1 MSNDSEA
8 FEWQPGQGDYIP
20 KGAVKRKDQYGKYD
34 ITTPKHLI
42 DYDDNYIAVLTTG
55 ENRHPDEEAVIEHYA
70 RQLAGKKD
78 GTYDPM
84 EDSPVFLRDL
94 LPTVWVVVN
103 KVFTKHEVTLG
114 GDEAIKKY
122 VKSLQQHI
130 DFDIVPALCGKVVIL
145 PLHPLLPKEHR
156 DPVFNQHMQ
165 SFYRQHDQGAQEI
178 LERMVKAREES
189 TKKKVE
195 QFEREAAQHG
205 DHVKQA
211 AIDSGR
217 LKPED
222 FIKYGT
228 GLPKKA
234 VGAASEESPE
244 QRAIEAAAEAAVE
257 AEAVDE
263 EDDAT
268 TAQ

>member
-1 MSNDSEA
+1 MAESSAID
-8 FEWQPGQGDYIP
+8 WTPGQGDYMP
-20 KGAVKRKDQYGKYD
+20 KGAVKRKDEYGRFD

-42 DYDDNYIAVLTTG
+42 DYDDNYIAVLSTG
-55 ENRHPDEEAVIEHYA
+55 ENRHPNEDEMIEHYA
-70 RQLAGKKD
+70 RQLAGKKN

-84 EDSPVFLRDL
+84 EDTPVYIRDL

-103 KVFTKHEVTLG
+103 KVFTKHEVTMG
-114 GDEAIKKY
+114 GDAVIKKY

-130 DFDIVPALCGKVVIL
+130 DFDIVPALCGKVVVL

-165 SFYRQHDQGAQEI
+165 SFYKQHDEGAQDI
-178 LERMVKAREES
+178 LNRMVKAREES
-189 TKKKVE
+189 TKQKVE
-195 QFEREAAQHG
+195 QFEREAAEHG

-217 LKPED
+217 LLPED

-228 GLPKKA
+228 GLPKKSDKDEA
-234 VGAASEESPE
+234 
-244 QRAIEAAAEAAVE
+244 QKTIEAEVEKATADAEAEAAT
-257 AEAVDE
+257 VDE
-263 EDDAT
+263 EDDA
-268 TAQ
+268 